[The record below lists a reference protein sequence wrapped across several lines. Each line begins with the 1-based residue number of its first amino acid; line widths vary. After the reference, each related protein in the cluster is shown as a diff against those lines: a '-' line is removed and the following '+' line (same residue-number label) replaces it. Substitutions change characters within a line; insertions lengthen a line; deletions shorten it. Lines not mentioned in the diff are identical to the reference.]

1 MDISFEENEITN
13 NESSSDK
20 NDFLEDTM
28 STEIFSNKINN
39 NCCLDFNSNSNNE
52 CNYSSFIQSQD
63 NDIYEIP
70 DLYSE
75 VEFIISHLE
84 LMENNNLYNLNLDEN
99 EESNPKKNYSLKELE
114 KALKN
119 NNYKNNKKIKKEI
132 LKNKSLIKQIIREH
146 KRKLNTNN
154 DTQYNIM
161 NIKRNRFWL

>member
-1 MDISFEENEITN
+1 MDVSFEENEITN
-13 NESSSDK
+13 YESSSDK

-39 NCCLDFNSNSNNE
+39 NCCLDFNSSSNDE
-52 CNYSSFIQSQD
+52 CNYSSFIYSQD
-63 NDIYEIP
+63 NDLHEIP
-70 DLYSE
+70 YLYSE

-99 EESNPKKNYSLKELE
+99 EESNLKNNYGLKELKE
-114 KALKN
+114 ELKN
-119 NNYKNNKKIKKEI
+119 KKYKNNKKIKKEI

-161 NIKRNRFWL
+161 NIKRNRFLL